1 MSTERTPLSD
11 DDINQARRQLRNYL
25 RMITEAQIKQATDVE
40 PSTPSLTPAEAA
52 GFLKEAAN
60 DRWFALFVLA
70 LATGLRPSEYF
81 GLKWSDV
88 DLERGLVTVQRSL
101 IWRSYK
107 SGDWYFGE
115 PKTPRSRLSG

>member
-1 MSTERTPLSD
+1 MLS
-11 DDINQARRQLRNYL
+11 RNPC
-25 RMITEAQIKQATDVE
+25 ESVE
-40 PSTPSLTPAEAA
+40 LPRKVGKEMQSLTPAEAT
-52 GFLKEAAN
+52 GFLKEAAS

-88 DLERGLVTVQRSL
+88 DLGNSLITVQRAL

-115 PKTPRSRLSG
+115 PKTPRSRRRIPLPLSVARAPCLNIGGDKQRSD